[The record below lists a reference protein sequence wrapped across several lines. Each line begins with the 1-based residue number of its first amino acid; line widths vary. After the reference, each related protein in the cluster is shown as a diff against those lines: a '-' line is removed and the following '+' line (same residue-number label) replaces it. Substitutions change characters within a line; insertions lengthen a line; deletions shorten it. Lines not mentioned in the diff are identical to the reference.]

1 MATNNKPQAV
11 VNEEN
16 RTFTLAAVDSAE
28 PDRKTVLSEG
38 TRQELENNG
47 HAVSPFTGA
56 LLVGSPSNFREVEE
70 AEYTKAARE
79 SSKRRNATKDS
90 NLL

>member
-1 MATNNKPQAV
+1 MANNTVTVKPQPASNQGAGV
-11 VNEEN
+11 AAPEEA
-16 RTFTLAAVDSAE
+16 TKA
-28 PDRKTVLSEG
+28 VLSEG

-56 LLVGSPSNFREVEE
+56 LLVGSPSNFHEAEE
-70 AEYTKAARE
+70 EEYTKVARE